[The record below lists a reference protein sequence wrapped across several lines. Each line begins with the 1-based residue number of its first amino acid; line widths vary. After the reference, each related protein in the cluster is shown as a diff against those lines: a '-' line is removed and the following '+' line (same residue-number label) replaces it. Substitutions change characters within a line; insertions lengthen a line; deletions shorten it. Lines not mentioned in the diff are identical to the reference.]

1 MTTLKIHNIETAPEG
16 SKTILEQSLKTNG
29 MIPGLHGVLAGAP
42 GLLEAYQTLH
52 KLFTQSSFNNEELT
66 VIWQTLN
73 VEHECHYCVP
83 AHTGIAHMM
92 KVDPALTEALRNR
105 EAMPTEKLQTLHDFT
120 LKIVRNRGQVTQED
134 LNTFYEAGYGER
146 QVLEVILGL
155 SQKVISNY
163 TNHIA
168 NTPVDAPFQKFAWK
182 KNTAVAE

>member
-16 SKTILEQSLKTNG
+16 SQTLLEQSLKTNG

-52 KLFTQSSFNNEELT
+52 KLFTQSTFNNEELT
-66 VIWQTLN
+66 VVWQTIN

-83 AHTGIAHMM
+83 AHTGIANMM
-92 KVDPALTEALRNR
+92 KVDSLLSEALRNKT
-105 EAMPTEKLQTLHDFT
+105 AMPTEKLQTLHDFT
-120 LKIVRNRGQVTQED
+120 LKVVRNRGRVTQED

-168 NTPVDAPFQKFAWK
+168 NTPVDAPFQKFAWQPE
-182 KNTAVAE
+182 TV